1 MGNFTAYMD
10 QFGYIVLF
18 AALLLELIALP
29 LPGEVLMSYTGF
41 LIFKGNLNW
50 LASILIAGTGA
61 SIGMT
66 ISYWIG
72 FKLGKPFF
80 EKYGH
85 RFHMGPEKIEKTS
98 LWFTKH
104 GNKLLIIAYF
114 IPGVRHI
121 TGYFSGITRLPFRTF
136 SLFAYSGAFIWVTV
150 FITIGKLL
158 GPQWEHFSQ
167 FDKKISHHW
176 KYSRSDYSPLFYIYK
191 KYKVEIKNKAIQLL
205 SMTLTIFHTQ
215 KRVGLLLTITSLL
228 TLGFILLMIGMIQD
242 FLGNEFSDFNEIV
255 SLLVSSTFNN
265 RWEEAMQIFTFMGSR
280 LALIILIIF
289 TLFFILFTAKNKIIE
304 LGSLTIV
311 ILGGELYEESLQA
324 IFHNLSLSQYSIMD
338 QLFNHFPSEQSLM
351 DFIIYGFAVFILVRN
366 VNKIWIHTF
375 IPLTGM
381 IILILIALSRLFFE
395 VELPSDIAAGYVFGG
410 VWLGLNILLLEIFK
424 LLRSMN
430 E

>member
-1 MGNFTAYMD
+1 
-10 QFGYIVLF
+10 
-18 AALLLELIALP
+18 
-29 LPGEVLMSYTGF
+29 
-41 LIFKGNLNW
+41 
-50 LASILIAGTGA
+50 
-61 SIGMT
+61 
-66 ISYWIG
+66 
-72 FKLGKPFF
+72 
-80 EKYGH
+80 
-85 RFHMGPEKIEKTS
+85 
-98 LWFTKH
+98 
-104 GNKLLIIAYF
+104 
-114 IPGVRHI
+114 
-121 TGYFSGITRLPFRTF
+121 
-136 SLFAYSGAFIWVTV
+136 
-150 FITIGKLL
+150 
-158 GPQWEHFSQ
+158 
-167 FDKKISHHW
+167 
-176 KYSRSDYSPLFYIYK
+176 
-191 KYKVEIKNKAIQLL
+191 
-205 SMTLTIFHTQ
+205 MTLTIFHTQ

-228 TLGFILLMIGMIQD
+228 TLGFILLMIGIIQD

-289 TLFFILFTAKNKIIE
+289 TLFLILFTAKNKIIE

-324 IFHNLSLSQYSIMD
+324 IFHNLSLSQYSLMD

-366 VNKIWIHTF
+366 VNKVWIHTF